1 MIMNKEQRVYDLLE
15 ELKIQYTTYEHKP
28 VFTIEEA
35 NQLNIDIQGSHCKN
49 LFIRNR
55 KGNQHYLVV
64 LMDSKKVDLKG
75 LSKQISSTNLS
86 FASEERLLKYLD
98 LTPGAVTPFG
108 LINDQDKHVQVLL
121 DKDLI
126 GSEYICFHP
135 NVNTATISIAYK
147 DFEKFLSWCKN
158 KVFYVEIL

>member
-1 MIMNKEQRVYDLLE
+1 MDKEQKVYDLLE
-15 ELKIQYTTYEHKP
+15 ELKIAYDIYEHKP
-28 VFTIEEA
+28 IFTIEEA
-35 NQLNIDIQGSHCKN
+35 NQLNIDIPGSHCKN

-55 KGNQHYLVV
+55 KGNQHYLVI
-64 LMDSKKVDLKG
+64 LMDSKKVDLKS

-86 FASEERLLKYLD
+86 FASEERLLKYLN

-108 LINDQDKHVQVLL
+108 LMNDNEKHVEVLV

-126 GSEYICFHP
+126 DSEYICFHP

-147 DFEKFLSWCKN
+147 DFEKFLRWCEN
-158 KVFYVEIL
+158 KVFYVEIP